1 MLCTIG
7 LGQPSPFVL
16 ALSSVLTMIRHLLL
30 LVAGASAA
38 DKVNV
43 PAYCSSL

>member
-1 MLCTIG
+1 
-7 LGQPSPFVL
+7 
-16 ALSSVLTMIRHLLL
+16 MIRHLLL

-43 PAYCSSL
+43 TAYCSSL

>member
-7 LGQPSPFVL
+7 LRQPSLVL

-43 PAYCSSL
+43 TAYCSSL